1 MRNLLVAVV
10 LEALYRGSFAVWDD
24 DDAAVM
30 FSSHIITVKFK
41 SPKARE
47 TFANDRGVM
56 AVTRDLKVPGH
67 YPSLPKNGG
76 SLLQKQGAGWID
88 PAY

>member
-1 MRNLLVAVV
+1 MHNLLVAVV

-24 DDAAVM
+24 DDAAVI
-30 FSSHIITVKFK
+30 FSGHIITVAYE

-47 TFANDRGVM
+47 AFANDRGVM
-56 AVTRDLKVPGH
+56 AVARDLKVPGH